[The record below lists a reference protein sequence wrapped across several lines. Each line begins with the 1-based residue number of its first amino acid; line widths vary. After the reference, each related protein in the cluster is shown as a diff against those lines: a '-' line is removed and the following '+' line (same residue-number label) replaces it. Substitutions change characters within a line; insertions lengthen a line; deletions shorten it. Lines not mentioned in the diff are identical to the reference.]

1 MVISIS
7 GTHCTGKTTLIN
19 ELKKDPFFKDAIFL
33 SSSGKGLS
41 KFGLNIN
48 TEGDSLT
55 QLYLACRDFQQLVEN
70 RNNPLVILDRSIVDT
85 FIYTRY
91 LYYQKKIVKD
101 TYDMTSYLLKVIIEF
116 IDHIFLL
123 KPTFDLV
130 EEKERSMDKQFQ
142 MDIFDLFDS
151 VQKKEDEGEITYLP
165 DDLEGRI
172 NTIKEFL
179 KTK

>member
-1 MVISIS
+1 MVISLS
-7 GTHCTGKTTLIN
+7 GTHCTGKTTLVN

-48 TEGDSLT
+48 IEGDSLT
-55 QLYLACRDFQQLVEN
+55 QLYLACRDLQQLVEN
-70 RNNPLVILDRSIVDT
+70 KGQSMVILDRSIVDT
-85 FIYTRY
+85 FIYSRY
-91 LYYQKKIVKD
+91 LYHHGKIDRDTFETVFFLLKKIIK
-101 TYDMTSYLLKVIIEF
+101 F

-130 EEKERSMDKQFQ
+130 EGKERSMDKQFQ

-151 VQKKEDEGEITYLP
+151 VQKKDDEEAITYLP
-165 DDLEGRI
+165 NDLEGRI
-172 NTIKEFL
+172 NTIKEFF